1 MQLSPS
7 GCLAEQA
14 TAVDSF
20 APEYVPLGQSMHML
34 SSTVEEWPAR
44 KYFPGGHAPTVFW
57 VHPTVVLSE
66 LNDPLAHGMH
76 EAADQSFD
84 VVLSPNDKVDP
95 AAQVE
100 TIVLLVHLALAV
112 SMLKVPGGHTTHML
126 SS

>member
-1 MQLSPS
+1 M
-7 GCLAEQA
+7 
-14 TAVDSF
+14 
-20 APEYVPLGQSMHML
+20 
-34 SSTVEEWPAR
+34 
-44 KYFPGGHAPTVFW
+44 
-57 VHPTVVLSE
+57 HPTVVLSE

-100 TIVLLVHLALAV
+100 TIVLLVHLALSV
-112 SMLKVPGGHTTHML
+112 PMLKVPGGHTTHML